1 MSDNVSVSGRIQ
13 KMKNLNFKERKG
25 KKNPF
30 MCRKQKRK
38 MLRKCLISTCNLMHK
53 MPSKKHA
60 SMLIMQQ
67 MRILR
72 IRNRR

>member
-13 KMKNLNFKERKG
+13 KMKNLNFQERKG
-25 KKNPF
+25 KKIPF
-30 MCRKQKRK
+30 TCRKQKK